1 MKVLEDV
8 DSDGDVD
15 FDEIGCS
22 LKKCPKSNLNKKM
35 IPSFSVGSPRRIPA
49 LWRQMQGCILSLLKT
64 LTWPQMRK
72 KQMKTLCIMK
82 AIYHSYTLVR
92 RMKEILEEEK
102 KIKNVAL
109 STDDLSSRLIGIV
122 RPAVSN
128 K

>member
-1 MKVLEDV
+1 
-8 DSDGDVD
+8 
-15 FDEIGCS
+15 
-22 LKKCPKSNLNKKM
+22 
-35 IPSFSVGSPRRIPA
+35 
-49 LWRQMQGCILSLLKT
+49 
-64 LTWPQMRK
+64 
-72 KQMKTLCIMK
+72 MK

-92 RMKEILEEEK
+92 IMKEILEEEK

>member
-1 MKVLEDV
+1 
-8 DSDGDVD
+8 
-15 FDEIGCS
+15 
-22 LKKCPKSNLNKKM
+22 
-35 IPSFSVGSPRRIPA
+35 
-49 LWRQMQGCILSLLKT
+49 
-64 LTWPQMRK
+64 MRK

-92 RMKEILEEEK
+92 IMKEILEEEK